1 MRETVTISLPGPLRK
16 KLDKL
21 ARKEHL
27 NRSDVMRDAL
37 RSYLS
42 IQEFRRL
49 RAQAIPYA
57 EKQGIFTDED
67 VFKVIS

>member
-1 MRETVTISLPGPLRK
+1 MRETVTISLPGVLRK
-16 KLDKL
+16 KLDRL
-21 ARKEHL
+21 AKKEHL

-49 RAQAIPYA
+49 RVQAIPYA
-57 EKQGIFTDED
+57 EKKGVFTDED
-67 VFKVIS
+67 VFKIIS